1 MVKKK
6 FSSENIDN
14 EITSFISSI
23 DNKPTSKGITP
34 KKENEEKSRLS
45 LYFPTDL
52 LNKLTLLARAKN
64 ISRNQLMIELLEK
77 SLDNPIYSN
86 VLKTMLELE
95 NKMK

>member
-23 DNKPTSKGITP
+23 DNKSTT
-34 KKENEEKSRLS
+34 KENTEKSRLS

-64 ISRNQLMIELLEK
+64 MSRNQLMIELLKK

-95 NKMK
+95 NKMQ